1 MIKCLNKAVAA
12 NSDST
17 EVVVATRFWQ
27 RIGIDL
33 LRGNCRS
40 FHRRIDNDRGEHGA
54 SGLGLYFQTL
64 SGLTMPATAWAVV
77 GMCLTRLAP
86 SGVADSLCRAS
97 YARAGLRRLSTAG
110 APSLFRMVVDM
121 LAYMYQHGVLW

>member
-40 FHRRIDNDRGEHGA
+40 FHRRVDKDRGDQGA
-54 SGLGLYFQTL
+54 VGLGRYFQGL
-64 SGLTMPATAWAVV
+64 VGLTMAAA
-77 GMCLTRLAP
+77 
-86 SGVADSLCRAS
+86 
-97 YARAGLRRLSTAG
+97 LRPL
-110 APSLFRMVVDM
+110 
-121 LAYMYQHGVLW
+121 